1 MATNPYIIKSGDMSR
16 EQEKAAR
23 ERVRQFNRA
32 SNRRIRR
39 ILAMNFSWG
48 ELKTHSLWYI
58 AYRSM
63 YKLRALIARRSR
75 A

>member
-1 MATNPYIIKSGDMSR
+1 MNPYIIESGDMSR

-23 ERVRQFNRA
+23 KRVRQLNRV
-32 SNRRIRR
+32 SKKRIHRV
-39 ILAMNFSWG
+39 LAMNFSWD
-48 ELKTHSLWYI
+48 ELKSHPLWYI

-63 YKLRALIARRSR
+63 YKLRELIARRSR